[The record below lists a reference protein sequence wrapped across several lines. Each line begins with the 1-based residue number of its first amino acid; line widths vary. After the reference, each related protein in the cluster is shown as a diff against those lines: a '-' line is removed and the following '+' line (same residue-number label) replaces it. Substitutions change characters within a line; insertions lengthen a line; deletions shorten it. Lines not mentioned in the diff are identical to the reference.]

1 MDYINFNTV
10 CEGHPALFLL
20 LHRGAAAE
28 RFDGDSGYSI
38 GEADRVRKIA
48 SIPRAGL

>member
-1 MDYINFNTV
+1 
-10 CEGHPALFLL
+10 